1 MSSNWDTGQHEGLE
15 ARAGR
20 EAEETLRLVAKIPAP
35 EGLEERVQRRLDAE
49 VLRSAERRHS
59 VWSLWMPGRKL
70 QFAGAAVLS
79 AAVAGSAWS
88 VYHGQR
94 LAADAN
100 AAAKQAVP
108 APAKS
113 PAGSGFTPAGAVAVP
128 HTLAPIHV
136 APAPKRKP
144 TAASTKPSPKKI
156 ANASQAQTA
165 TQ

>member
-1 MSSNWDTGQHEGLE
+1 MNSNWDSGQYEGWE
-15 ARAGR
+15 T
-20 EAEETLRLVAKIPAP
+20 EETLRQVAKMPAP
-35 EGLEERVQRRLDAE
+35 EGLEERVQRRLDTE
-49 VLRSAERRHS
+49 MLRGEERRRS

-70 QFAGAAVLS
+70 QFAGAAVLA

-88 VYHGQR
+88 VYHGPR
-94 LAADAN
+94 TGGN
-100 AAAKQAVP
+100 AAVKQAAP

-113 PAGSGFTPAGAVAVP
+113 AAESGFTPAGAVAVP

-144 TAASTKPSPKKI
+144 GAAMTKPSPKKM
-156 ANASQAQTA
+156 AHPPEARAA

>member
-1 MSSNWDTGQHEGLE
+1 MNSNWDSGQHEGWE
-15 ARAGR
+15 ARESFA
-20 EAEETLRLVAKIPAP
+20 ADETLRLVAKMRAP
-35 EGLEERVQRRLDAE
+35 EGLEDRVQRRLDAE
-49 VLRSAERRHS
+49 MLRGEERRHS

-70 QFAGAAVLS
+70 QFAGAGLL
-79 AAVAGSAWS
+79 AVAVAISSWS

-94 LAADAN
+94 TAANAGN
-100 AAAKQAVP
+100 AAAKQAAP

-113 PAGSGFTPAGAVAVP
+113 AAGSGFTPAGAVAVP

-144 TAASTKPSPKKI
+144 GTASTKPSPKKLVHP
-156 ANASQAQTA
+156 SQIA